1 MTLFS
6 HLLQCYTVSKWMMRI
21 WILCRVL
28 FKLQNNHFNGN
39 VIELCVIYLACIE
52 IQSSLEPIF
61 RSFVEQKKKKSTPT
75 IILCRASST
84 LCTLHALQNEAKEE
98 KEGGKKKQCIRNFSH
113 RCSIQTEV

>member
-1 MTLFS
+1 
-6 HLLQCYTVSKWMMRI
+6 MRI

-61 RSFVEQKKKKSTPT
+61 RSFVEQKQKKNQHQQLFYAVHQAPCVHFMHSKMKPRKKK
-75 IILCRASST
+75 
-84 LCTLHALQNEAKEE
+84 
-98 KEGGKKKQCIRNFSH
+98 KEGKKNN
-113 RCSIQTEV
+113 V

>member
-6 HLLQCYTVSKWMMRI
+6 HLLKCYTVSKWMMRI

-28 FKLQNNHFNGN
+28 FKLQNNHFNGD

-52 IQSSLEPIF
+52 IQSLLEPIF
-61 RSFVEQKKKKSTPT
+61 RSFVEQKQQQKSTPT

-98 KEGGKKKQCIRNFSH
+98 KEGGKKNN
-113 RCSIQTEV
+113 V